1 MKGAPEF
8 VIQRCTKVRLN
19 NGRVVSMDE
28 KFRETFLEKLETY
41 ANNAYRCLAL
51 AYVDTPKKNL
61 DYENNDDFEQIE
73 VIFILYLKKKKNS
86 YLPPPPPKCIC
97 IVLYI
102 FFLFFIKKVSPYL

>member
-73 VIFILYLKKKKNS
+73 VIFILYLKKKKKIPISPHHHLNAF
-86 YLPPPPPKCIC
+86 
-97 IVLYI
+97 VLSYI
-102 FFLFFIKKVSPYL
+102 FFFFFL